1 MPEPTADV
9 GVYVRAA
16 SRMLEA
22 AAQDP
27 AFMQAAAAFDWSK
40 ILQLLPAIV
49 PLIIQLLTGGTFN
62 PALITALIQ
71 AIASIF
77 GLSQAQVQ
85 QAIAE
90 AHLS

>member
-1 MPEPTADV
+1 MM
-9 GVYVRAA
+9 AA
-16 SRMLEA
+16 AAEDPALMEA
-22 AAQDP
+22 AK
-27 AFMQAAAAFDWSK
+27 AFDWSK

-77 GLSQAQVQ
+77 NLSGAQVQ

-90 AHLS
+90 AQLS